1 MKTADRTS
9 DRDDGSKALVR
20 EMKVS
25 NSLGLHARPAA
36 LFVKTASSF
45 DADVKVERDG
55 NVVSGKSIM
64 GLMTLQAECGS
75 VLRVTARGRQAK
87 NVLDSLERL
96 FKEQFSESYQ
106 A

>member
-1 MKTADRTS
+1 MKTADHTS
-9 DRDDGSKALVR
+9 ARDDGSKALVR

-64 GLMTLQAECGS
+64 GLMTLQAEYGS